1 MSVSLVQLLCRTA
14 KLGWFDADTHRQIVE
29 DAKRFLERGA
39 KEPSP
44 QHYLVGLRILH
55 TIVQVGTR
63 RRGVTDLC
71 GCAVSQ
77 APLQVGAA
85 GFLRVQRVSCLGCT
99 TAAGRLS
106 EGTSDGDSRP
116 RFAHSDPELGP
127 PSSRVARVPGCAGD
141 EPGHA
146 RAHADAAPQGGGQLP

>member
-55 TIVQVGTR
+55 TIVQVGDR
-63 RRGVTDLC
+63 RAAKSENGSSLAC
-71 GCAVSQ
+71 GHLGSV
-77 APLQVGAA
+77 AA
-85 GFLRVQRVSCLGCT
+85 KG
-99 TAAGRLS
+99 
-106 EGTSDGDSRP
+106 
-116 RFAHSDPELGP
+116 
-127 PSSRVARVPGCAGD
+127 
-141 EPGHA
+141 
-146 RAHADAAPQGGGQLP
+146 